1 MGIPGG
7 GQKVAGGP
15 RREAAAA
22 ILGAGGAVGHD
33 RDPCYRNTVCRH
45 LREVFAEMIEEADLS
60 AEQVLGPGTSMVLR
74 FAYARLPDLAG
85 PVRTYLLY
93 RLECGLRSTLV
104 LGFIGLP
111 TMGLE
116 LESYFRQ
123 GHYAEATGFIL
134 VFYVLIATRTVCAR
148 ASTLPFLVLV
158 LGSVAVLSW
167 LTVPVGGQSVWIS
180 LARFH
185 GHDVVPRPL
194 RDGGAGLA
202 GLAGWGWLVLR
213 AQVLPGIRDTL
224 VLSQL
229 ALVSMAA
236 LALALLPL
244 VTRRM
249 SGPIWRGRGP
259 GC

>member
-1 MGIPGG
+1 
-7 GQKVAGGP
+7 
-15 RREAAAA
+15 
-22 ILGAGGAVGHD
+22 
-33 RDPCYRNTVCRH
+33 
-45 LREVFAEMIEEADLS
+45 MIEEADLS